1 MARTQSAIK
10 QMRKSIKHRE
20 VNRLHLGRLRTSL
33 KKLRAALQSGKADEA
48 NKLLP
53 ETFTIIDK
61 SIHAGVLHRNAG
73 ARQKSRLTIQ
83 VNRLLQK
90 AQHPG

>member
-1 MARTQSAIK
+1 MPRTQSAMK

-20 VNRLHLGRLRTSL
+20 VNRQHLGRLRTSL
-33 KKLRAALQSGKADEA
+33 KKLRAAVQSGNAEEA
-48 NKLLP
+48 KKLLP
-53 ETFTIIDK
+53 VTFTIIDK
-61 SIHAGVLHRNAG
+61 SIHAGVLHRNAA

-90 AQHPG
+90 AQQQG